1 MRSSTIS
8 DFGVKLFWCYRIYK
22 PEGKFR
28 CTHQQLVSL
37 LKTSFMAGFLF
48 HDIVFGP
55 VRSRRFGVSLGIN
68 LLPLNTKV
76 CSFNC
81 IYCECGLTPEC
92 PEPGSGGFYSR
103 EAIRHAMETRF
114 AELVTKGVQPDNIT
128 FAGNGEP
135 TLHPEFDLII
145 DDTIAL
151 RNRFFPGSKI
161 TVLSN
166 ATTLSDSQ
174 IKGALLKVDNNVLK
188 LDAGTDEY
196 LRLINDPLGKISLA
210 EVVSNLKHFNGNL
223 IIQSLFLRGNI
234 NGKYFDSGSADHVKA
249 WLEQIREIAPKLVM
263 IYPIDRA
270 TPVAGLEKLTPTE
283 LDRIA
288 EQITAIGIETEVYY

>member
-1 MRSSTIS
+1 
-8 DFGVKLFWCYRIYK
+8 
-22 PEGKFR
+22 
-28 CTHQQLVSL
+28 
-37 LKTSFMAGFLF
+37 MAGFLF

-68 LLPLNTKV
+68 LLPLNAKV
-76 CSFNC
+76 CSYNC
-81 IYCECGLTPEC
+81 IYCECGLTPLC
-92 PEPGSGGFYSR
+92 PEPGAGGFYPR
-103 EAIRHAMETRF
+103 EAIRRVVETRF
-114 AELVTKGVQPDNIT
+114 GELATKGIQPDNIT

-135 TLHPEFDLII
+135 TLHPEFPFII
-145 DDTIAL
+145 DDAIAL

-166 ATTLSDSQ
+166 ATTLINSQ
-174 IKGALLKVDNNVLK
+174 IQDALLKIDKSVMK

-196 LRLINDPLGKISLA
+196 LQLINDPIGEISLA
-210 EVVSNLKHFNGNL
+210 EVVSNLRQFNGSL

-234 NGKYFDSGSADHVKA
+234 NGKYFDSGSDEHVAA
-249 WLEQIREIAPKLVM
+249 WLSLIRKIAPRLVM

-270 TPVAGLEKLTPTE
+270 TPVAGLEKLTPAE

-288 EQITAIGIETEVYY
+288 KQVNAMGIETEVYY

>member
-1 MRSSTIS
+1 MVR
-8 DFGVKLFWCYRIYK
+8 
-22 PEGKFR
+22 
-28 CTHQQLVSL
+28 THQHLVSL

-76 CSFNC
+76 CSYNC

-92 PEPGSGGFYSR
+92 PEPGAGGFYPR
-103 EAIRHAMETRF
+103 EAIRQTMETRF
-114 AELVTKGVQPDNIT
+114 GELAAKGILPDNIT

-135 TLHPEFDLII
+135 TLHPEFPFII

-151 RNRFFPGSKI
+151 RDTFFPDSKI

-166 ATTLSDSQ
+166 ASTLSDSQ
-174 IKGALLKVDNNVLK
+174 IKDALLKVDNNVLK

-196 LRLINDPLGKISLA
+196 LQLINDPQGKISLA
-210 EVVSNLKHFNGNL
+210 EIISNLKQFNGNL

-234 NGKYFDSGSADHVKA
+234 NGKYFDSGSDEHVAA
-249 WLEQIREIAPKLVM
+249 WLRQIVEIAPRLLM

-270 TPVAGLEKLTPTE
+270 TPVAGLEKLTPAE
-283 LDRIA
+283 LDWIA
-288 EQITAIGIETEVYY
+288 EQVNAMGIKTEVYY

>member
-1 MRSSTIS
+1 MT
-8 DFGVKLFWCYRIYK
+8 
-22 PEGKFR
+22 
-28 CTHQQLVSL
+28 
-37 LKTSFMAGFLF
+37 GFLF

-92 PEPGSGGFYSR
+92 PEPSAGGFYPR
-103 EAIRHAMETRF
+103 EAIRQAMETRF
-114 AELVTKGVQPDNIT
+114 TELAAKGIQPDNIT

-151 RNRFFPGSKI
+151 RNKFFPGSKI

-174 IKGALLKVDNNVLK
+174 IKDALLKIDNNVLK

-196 LRLINDPLGKISLA
+196 LQLINDPLGKISLA
-210 EVVSNLKHFNGNL
+210 EIVSNLKQFNGNL

-234 NGKYFDSGSADHVKA
+234 NGKYFDSGSEDHVKA

-270 TPVAGLEKLTPTE
+270 TPVAGLEKLTPEE

-288 EQITAIGIETEVYY
+288 EQLNEMGIETEVYY